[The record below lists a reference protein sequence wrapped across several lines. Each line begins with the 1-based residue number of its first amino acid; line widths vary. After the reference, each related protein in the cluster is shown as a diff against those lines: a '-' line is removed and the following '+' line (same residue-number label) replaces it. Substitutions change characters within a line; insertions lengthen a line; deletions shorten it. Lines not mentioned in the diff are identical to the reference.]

1 MKIVKCSLLIVGL
14 FFSVQIVNAQC
25 LSFAK
30 SIAKPKLEPYTHDG
44 NFNATII
51 EEGESAE
58 LNKTF
63 FSGEEY
69 RLVLAAMDALPKN
82 IRIRVLNQQRKV
94 IFDNADHDYAYIWDF
109 KAESTESLIVHIKV
123 PEDVDSDVIKG
134 GCIAIMFGIKM
145 AEKRKR

>member
-1 MKIVKCSLLIVGL
+1 MKLIRSFIIL
-14 FFSVQIVNAQC
+14 FFIVFACNTVDAQC

-30 SIAKPKLEPYTHDG
+30 IVAKPQLDPFTHDG
-44 NFNATII
+44 NYNATLM

-69 RLVLAAMDALPKN
+69 RLVLAAVEALPKN
-82 IRIRVLNQQRKV
+82 IRIRLLNQQRKV
-94 IFDNADHDYAYIWDF
+94 IYDNADHNYTYVWDF
-109 KAESTESLIVHIKV
+109 KLETTENLIIHIKI
-123 PEDVDSDVIKG
+123 PDEQGDKIRG

-145 AEKRKR
+145 SEKRKR